1 MLSVTLRQLEYAV
14 AIVRHGGVV
23 AAAEALR
30 ISQPAL
36 SVAVAQLEGQLGR
49 PLFVR
54 RKGSSFV
61 PTAYGR
67 GFLEEAAELLAGV
80 ERLVDP
86 DAVHPGAGQPVV
98 IGCFDDLA
106 PMVLAPMLLY
116 LRAHR
121 PGIAVSTRV
130 GGFEMLSEEVRCSR
144 IDFAVTYDLGLDEG
158 FDRRRIALI
167 APHAVV
173 SADHPLAARRVVTLA
188 ELAGQ
193 PLVLA
198 DQGLSVRHMID
209 LFRQRG
215 LAPRVVH
222 RAASL
227 ETMRSMAGNG
237 LGVGLSYTRPAAQHS
252 YDGRPIA
259 TLRIADDAAA
269 EPVIIATS
277 ALDPPSPMVQEL
289 IGEVAAVNWLPGAIT
304 VD

>member
-14 AIVRHGGVV
+14 AIGRHGGVV

-36 SVAVAQLEGQLGR
+36 SVAVAQLEGHLGR

-61 PTAYGR
+61 PTSFGR
-67 GFLEEAAELLAGV
+67 GFLEEAADLLAAV

-86 DAVHPGAGQPVV
+86 DAVHPEARRPVV

-106 PMVLAPMLLY
+106 PMVLAPMLLH
-116 LRAHR
+116 LRSRR
-121 PGIAVSTRV
+121 PDVAVSIRV

-144 IDFAVTYDLGLDEG
+144 IDFAVTYDLGLDES
-158 FDRRRIALI
+158 FQRRRIALVS
-167 APHAVV
+167 PHAVV
-173 SADHPLAARRVVTLA
+173 AHDHPLAARGVVTLA

-215 LAPRVVH
+215 LSPRVVH

-237 LGVGLSYTRPAAQHS
+237 LGVGLSYTRPAALHS
-252 YDGRPIA
+252 YDGRPLAI
-259 TLRIADDAAA
+259 LDIADDAAA

-277 ALDPPSPMVQEL
+277 ALDPPSPMMQEL
-289 IGEVAAVNWLPGAIT
+289 IEEVAAMRGLPGAVT
-304 VD
+304 AG